1 MKTKLLY
8 KTTELIL
15 TNILEILVGVLN
27 KFRKRRQVDMKNI
40 LLK

>member
-15 TNILEILVGVLN
+15 TNILKILVRVLN
-27 KFRKRRQVDMKNI
+27 KFRKSRQVDMKNI